1 MIVIIHSLCS
11 LLNNFYLK
19 QGLAVDV
26 YAMES
31 LPTPIEGNLEG
42 RKVTRIAAGH
52 SHAAAVT
59 SAGELFTWGMHV
71 DHEPKLET
79 SLLHTKIVD
88 VACGQNYTLAL
99 DEEGRLYSLGKGKS
113 GVLGLASTK
122 MTLVPLLVEGIP
134 GIPSGERV
142 VSMSAGWS
150 HVACTTALS
159 E

>member
-1 MIVIIHSLCS
+1 MQTKNLTSLILLLWAKIKSENSRIV
-11 LLNNFYLK
+11 
-19 QGLAVDV
+19 
-26 YAMES
+26 
-31 LPTPIEGNLEG
+31 
-42 RKVTRIAAGH
+42 
-52 SHAAAVT
+52 
-59 SAGELFTWGMHV
+59 LFTWGMHV

-99 DEEGRLYSLGKGKS
+99 DEEGRLYSLGKGKT

-122 MTLVPLLVEGIP
+122 MTLVPLLVEGIH
-134 GIPSGERV
+134 SGERV